1 MARTVRTS
9 EGRGMISRVS
19 LRSAAPLFCVLA
31 IVSLA
36 MPASVGAQIGL
47 VPSATTANAQTGAPF
62 DLSGYWVSVVTEDW
76 RYRMLTPD
84 KGDFPGIFLTPEGQR
99 IAKAWDPA
107 KDEAAGDQCKSYGAG
122 AIMRVPTRLHISWDN
137 DSTLR
142 IETDAGKQTR
152 LFHFGGAPPSGGSPT
167 WQGYSVASWEGL
179 RPRGFVLP
187 VVAGSGNARPAEEGY
202 LKVET
207 TQLRAGYVRKNGVP
221 YGDKAVVEEFFD
233 SFKEANG
240 DTWLVVTSIVTDP
253 QFLAQSYLTS
263 SQFKKLP
270 DATGWNPTPCAAK

>member
-1 MARTVRTS
+1 
-9 EGRGMISRVS
+9 MISRI
-19 LRSAAPLFCVLA
+19 PLKSPLLLCCLLA
-31 IVSLA
+31 VISLA
-36 MPASVGAQIGL
+36 MPASVAAQIGL
-47 VPSATTANAQTGAPF
+47 VPAATTTNAQLGAPF
-62 DLSGYWVSVVTEDW
+62 DLSGYWVAIVTEDW

-99 IAKAWDPA
+99 IANSWDPA

-122 AIMRVPTRLHISWDN
+122 AIMRVPTRLHITWDDN
-137 DSTLR
+137 NTLR

-152 LFHFGGAPPSGGSPT
+152 VFHFGGTPPAGGSPT
-167 WQGYSVASWEGL
+167 LQGYSVASWEGL

-202 LKVET
+202 MKVVT
-207 TQLRAGYVRKNGVP
+207 TELRPGYVRKNGVP
-221 YGDKAVVEEFFD
+221 YGDKAVVEEYFD

-240 DTWLVVTSIVTDP
+240 DTWLVVTSLVTDP

-263 SQFKKLP
+263 SQFKKQA
-270 DATGWNPTPCAAK
+270 DATGWNPTPCTAK

>member
-1 MARTVRTS
+1 
-9 EGRGMISRVS
+9 MISRIP
-19 LRSAAPLFCVLA
+19 LKSAAPLICVLA
-31 IVSLA
+31 LVSLA
-36 MPASVGAQIGL
+36 IPASVGAQIGL
-47 VPSATTANAQTGAPF
+47 VPAATTANAQMGAPF

-99 IAKAWDPA
+99 MASAWDPA
-107 KDEAAGDQCKSYGAG
+107 KDEASGDQCKAYGAG

-137 DSTLR
+137 DNTLR

-152 LFHFGGAPPSGGSPT
+152 LFHFGAAPSPAVAPT
-167 WQGYSVASWEGL
+167 LQGYSVASWEGL

-187 VVAGSGNARPAEEGY
+187 VVAGSGANARPAEEGY
-202 LKVET
+202 LKVVT
-207 TQLRAGYVRKNGVP
+207 TQLRPGYVRKNGVP
-221 YGDKAVVEEFFD
+221 YGERAVVEEYFD
-233 SFKEANG
+233 SFKEPNG
-240 DTWLVVTSIVTDP
+240 DTWLVVTSVVTDP

-270 DATGWNPTPCAAK
+270 DSSGWNPTPCAAK